1 MNRQNKLKLQR
12 KRLRRFF
19 WLFAA
24 AAISA
29 LLFEK
34 QEAVLLVL
42 WTLTTFG
49 LLMVVAFSRL
59 EAKGAQMQVAAIRS
73 AAGSNE
79 YNIKYARGA
88 A

>member
-12 KRLRRFF
+12 KPLRRLL

-24 AAISA
+24 AAIYA

-49 LLMVVAFSRL
+49 LLMVVAFSSL
-59 EAKGAQMQVAAIRS
+59 EGKGAQMRVAAVRS

-79 YNIKYARGA
+79 YKL
-88 A
+88 

>member
-12 KRLRRFF
+12 KRVRRFF
-19 WLFAA
+19 WLFTA

-34 QEAVLLVL
+34 QEAVLLTL
-42 WTLTTFG
+42 WTLTTIGF
-49 LLMVVAFSRL
+49 LIAIAFSSL
-59 EAKGAQMQVAAIRS
+59 EAKGAEMQVATIRL

-79 YNIKYARGA
+79 YRL
-88 A
+88 

>member
-12 KRLRRFF
+12 KPLRRLF

-49 LLMVVAFSRL
+49 LLMVVAFSSL
-59 EAKGAQMQVAAIRS
+59 EGKGAQMRVAAIRS

-79 YNIKYARGA
+79 YKL
-88 A
+88 

>member
-12 KRLRRFF
+12 KRVRRFF
-19 WLFAA
+19 WLFTA

-34 QEAVLLVL
+34 QEAVLLTL
-42 WTLTTFG
+42 WTLTTIGF
-49 LLMVVAFSRL
+49 LIAIAFSSL

-79 YNIKYARGA
+79 YKL
-88 A
+88 

>member
-24 AAISA
+24 AATSA

-49 LLMVVAFSRL
+49 LLMVVAFSSL

-79 YNIKYARGA
+79 YKL
-88 A
+88 

>member
-12 KRLRRFF
+12 RRLRRFF

-24 AAISA
+24 AAVSA

-42 WTLTTFG
+42 WTLTMCG
-49 LLMVVAFSRL
+49 LLMVVALSNV
-59 EAKGAQMQVAAIRS
+59 EAKAAEMQPAAIR
-73 AAGSNE
+73 
-79 YNIKYARGA
+79 
-88 A
+88 

>member
-24 AAISA
+24 AAVSA

-42 WTLTTFG
+42 WTLTTVG
-49 LLMVVAFSRL
+49 LLMVVAVSNL
-59 EAKGAQMQVAAIRS
+59 EAKGAEMQLAASRS
-73 AAGSNE
+73 S
-79 YNIKYARGA
+79 R
-88 A
+88 

>member
-12 KRLRRFF
+12 KRVRRFF
-19 WLFAA
+19 WLFTA

-34 QEAVLLVL
+34 QEAVLLTL
-42 WTLTTFG
+42 WTLTTIGF
-49 LLMVVAFSRL
+49 LIAIAFSSL
-59 EAKGAQMQVAAIRS
+59 ESKGAEMQLAAIRS

-79 YNIKYARGA
+79 YKL
-88 A
+88 